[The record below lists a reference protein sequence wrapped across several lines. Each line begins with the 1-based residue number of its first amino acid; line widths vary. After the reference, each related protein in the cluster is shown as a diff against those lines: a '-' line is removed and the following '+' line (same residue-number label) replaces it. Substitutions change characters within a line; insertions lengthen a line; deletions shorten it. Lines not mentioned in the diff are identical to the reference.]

1 MSVLGN
7 RSRSSYTEKRQKGE
21 REEIMPKVKR
31 TKEMM
36 IRVEINEREN
46 RKNHL
51 EKSVK
56 QKPDYLRGQQN

>member
-1 MSVLGN
+1 
-7 RSRSSYTEKRQKGE
+7 
-21 REEIMPKVKR
+21 MPKVKR